1 MKMKTGIIIIVYYGK
16 IIVVDKKNKDQ
27 KKMVAKS
34 EKIIWSVGKVS
45 REERERANRHRGL
58 TLWFTGLS
66 GAGKSCLAIMTE
78 ETLFKMGCRTFILDG
93 DNVRHGLNSNLGFSP
108 DDRTENI
115 RRIGEVA
122 NLLRECGIINLAA
135 FISPYR
141 KDREIA
147 RITSGNDGTFLEV
160 FVDCPLE
167 VCEKRDPKGMY
178 KKVRQGL
185 IKHYTGID
193 APYEPP
199 SSPEIHLR
207 TDLSPPE
214 DCVAKIIDFLRER
227 NLIGDL

>member
-1 MKMKTGIIIIVYYGK
+1 MGVKSQEIV
-16 IIVVDKKNKDQ
+16 
-27 KKMVAKS
+27 
-34 EKIIWSVGKVS
+34 WSVGKIS
-45 REERERANRHRGL
+45 REDRERVNRHRGV
-58 TLWFTGLS
+58 TLWLTGLS
-66 GAGKSCLAIMTE
+66 GAGKSCLAMMTE
-78 ETLFKMGCRTFILDG
+78 EALFKLGCRTFILDC
-93 DNVRHGLNSNLGFSP
+93 DNVRHGLNCNLGFSH

-115 RRIGEVA
+115 RRIGEAA

-147 RITSGNDGTFLEV
+147 RATYGNDGTFIEI
-160 FVDCPLE
+160 FVDCPLA

-178 KKVRQGL
+178 KKARQGL
-185 IKHYTGID
+185 IKDYTGID
-193 APYEPP
+193 APYEIP

-214 DCVAKIIDFLRER
+214 DCVAKIIHFLRER